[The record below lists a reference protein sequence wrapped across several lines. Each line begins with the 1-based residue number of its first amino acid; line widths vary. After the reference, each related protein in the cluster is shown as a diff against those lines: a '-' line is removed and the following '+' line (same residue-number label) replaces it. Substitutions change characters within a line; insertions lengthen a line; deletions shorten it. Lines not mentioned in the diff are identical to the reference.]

1 MMFVYVGIQILSSV
15 NVILWMVEAAV
26 ASFIFNHVFLSFQW
40 RILDPCLR
48 NGTLKTDNGRQ
59 VPNPRCHCAWS
70 SVLSSS
76 TTPSTSTQSSMGR

>member
-15 NVILWMVEAAV
+15 NVILWMVEAA
-26 ASFIFNHVFLSFQW
+26 SFMVYHVFLSFQW
-40 RILDPCLR
+40 RILDPCLI